1 MFEISRLIFKDTPLT
16 SPGLS
21 NFHRVE
27 RRLISGEE
35 LRTRHQPIITVA
47 QFLAQLIYGTGGQQL
62 SRQDL
67 KMYLIIYISQFISL
81 CDSVFF

>member
-21 NFHRVE
+21 NFHQVE

-35 LRTRHQPIITVA
+35 LRIRNKPITTVVQNLPQQYYNTR
-47 QFLAQLIYGTGGQQL
+47 G
-62 SRQDL
+62 
-67 KMYLIIYISQFISL
+67 
-81 CDSVFF
+81 